1 MDTQSTTQA
10 HINERIFNLVRQ
22 TCADLALQLP
32 KVQELSAEHN
42 KAVHAA
48 DGKVDKETYDFI
60 EDGIWVMASQIGD
73 AMFKMGFE
81 LGQNPASALNLPDS
95 DNFFSA

>member
-1 MDTQSTTQA
+1 METQSTTQA

-22 TCADLALQLP
+22 NCLDLALELP
-32 KVQELSAEHN
+32 QVQELSAEHDR
-42 KAVHAA
+42 AVHAA
-48 DGKVDKETYDFI
+48 DGKVDNETYDFI
-60 EDGIWVMASQIGD
+60 ENGIWVMASQIGE

-95 DNFFSA
+95 DNIFSA

>member
-1 MDTQSTTQA
+1 M
-10 HINERIFNLVRQ
+10 NERIFNLVRQ

-32 KVQELSAEHN
+32 QVQELSAEHN
-42 KAVHAA
+42 RAVHAA

-60 EDGIWVMASQIGD
+60 EDGIWVMATQIGE

-81 LGQNPASALNLPDS
+81 LGQNPGVALDLPNTENS
-95 DNFFSA
+95 STF